1 MDLGFRSPIVRGILD
16 SLSCIPDSKAQDP
29 RFHKPTYLGFRNAD
43 FLYMG
48 RLFSWYRTQDQAGK
62 KVEISCNLTWD
73 ISVLAIYVTV
83 LRQTG
88 KK

>member
-1 MDLGFRSPIVRGILD
+1 
-16 SLSCIPDSKAQDP
+16 
-29 RFHKPTYLGFRNAD
+29 
-43 FLYMG
+43 MG
-48 RLFSWYRTQDQAGK
+48 RLFSWYRTQDQAEK
-62 KVEISCNLTWD
+62 KVEIGCNLTWD